1 MQVPDCIALYMQK
14 GADYSNMGH
23 SNCSFVIRTQI
34 FWFICYLWGGWGTE
48 QDSYLNV

>member
-34 FWFICYLWGGWGTE
+34 FWFVLFVTYGVGGV
-48 QDSYLNV
+48 LNKILI